1 MNATPI
7 RVRTVVVGL
16 VAIAISIAVVVSRL
30 TDTHVDGGI
39 VALLVVLTTGAVML
53 TTGVVNAARSRR

>member
-16 VAIAISIAVVVSRL
+16 VAIAISIAVIVSRL

-39 VALLVVLTTGAVML
+39 VALLVVLTTGAGML
-53 TTGVVNAARSRR
+53 TTGIVNAVRSRR

>member
-1 MNATPI
+1 MNAAPI

-16 VAIAISIAVVVSRL
+16 VAIAISIAVIVSRL

-53 TTGVVNAARSRR
+53 TTGIVNAVRSRR